1 MMKLINF
8 VVKNVKNIMKK
19 KKMPEIDL
27 TDKALKDIIKEMLYY
42 DHQIK
47 MFRILQLSGREN

>member
-1 MMKLINF
+1 MLTLKING
-8 VVKNVKNIMKK
+8 VKK

-27 TDKALKDIIKEMLYY
+27 TDKGLKEIIKEMLNY
-42 DHQIK
+42 DHYWN

>member
-1 MMKLINF
+1 MLTLKING
-8 VVKNVKNIMKK
+8 VSKN
-19 KKMPEIDL
+19 KMPEIDL